1 MKPKSGVAWRILMIV
16 TFVATVGVGAA
27 IGASASGS
35 SRITTDATGNPVA
48 LATVA
53 VGDVSNGSA
62 TSGATAPAAAPTK
75 PAAPKTVLTAKGTGT
90 KNTARFTTS
99 GDWTIH
105 WSYDCS
111 KTFGSK
117 GNFIVG
123 VFDGS
128 EDSFQN
134 GVNELGKKGADTS
147 PVYDDPGQHYLS
159 VTSECSWQL
168 TVTVP

>member
-1 MKPKSGVAWRILMIV
+1 MIV
-16 TFVATVGVGAA
+16 TFVATVGVSAA

-35 SRITTDATGNPVA
+35 SHATTNATSNPVA
-48 LATVA
+48 IATVA
-53 VGDVSNGSA
+53 VGGVSNARA
-62 TSGATAPAAAPTK
+62 TSGATVPAATAQAVAPTK
-75 PAAPKTVLTAKGTGT
+75 PLAPKTVLTAQGMST
-90 KNTARFTTS
+90 KNTARFSTS

-105 WSYDCS
+105 WSYDCA
-111 KTFGSK
+111 KFGGQ
-117 GNFIVG
+117 GNFIVN

-128 EDSFQN
+128 EESLDN
-134 GVNELGKKGADTS
+134 GVNELGRNGTDTS